1 MKTVFLSITHGFQAR
16 DLLRTDVFRVLR
28 DNGVR
33 VVILTPNHQDDYF
46 VGEFSGAGV
55 VLEPLWLTAG
65 RLENMMAGFRR
76 YVLANYRLNRTIHAL
91 NEKFY
96 RSRRP
101 TYLAIRAL
109 NSVFGRLP
117 AARRAWTALEGRL
130 FPGHQYD
137 DLFRKYTPGLV
148 VTGTP
153 GTIPA
158 DAHLIRAARRFGVA
172 TACVVL
178 SWDNLTSKGH
188 MAARPDELIVWND
201 VMRSEAQDLHDY
213 PADRVH
219 VAGVAHFDVYGRL
232 PPPDRERFMEGLGL
246 DPSRRLITFGTISPW
261 LFPLNGDVA
270 EILAVM
276 LVDRPRFACQ
286 LMIRLHPQVLNAGT
300 PHTENVD
307 RFKAIAAKYPHVHLD
322 LPSVRSHAL
331 MWDVAESDMLHLAQ
345 LLRYSDVSIN
355 AGSTLSIDSA
365 IVDTP
370 IVNIGFDGHHEVP
383 YAESVVRMY
392 DFTHYANL
400 VKTGGVRIA
409 RSAQELAAL
418 IDMYL
423 DHPEADREGRQRLVR
438 DHCFRIDGRS
448 GLRVGRL
455 LMSMLNR
462 RPVQLREA
470 DRDVDAVAL
479 DRTPSS
485 VR

>member
-1 MKTVFLSITHGFQAR
+1 MKTAFLSITHGFQAR

-28 DNGVR
+28 DSGVR
-33 VVILTPNHQDDYF
+33 IVILTPNYQDEYF
-46 VGEFSGAGV
+46 VREFSGPDVA
-55 VLEPLWLTAG
+55 LEPLWLAAG
-65 RLENMMAGFRR
+65 RVENMMAGFRR

-101 TYLAIRAL
+101 TYVAIRAL
-109 NSVFGRLP
+109 NSVFGRIP
-117 AARRAWTALEGRL
+117 AARRIWTALEAWL
-130 FPGHQYD
+130 FPGRQYD
-137 DLFRKYTPGLV
+137 DLFEKYSPALL

-158 DAHLIRAARRFGVA
+158 DAHLIRAARRFGVRS
-172 TACVVL
+172 ACVVL

-201 VMRSEAQDLHDY
+201 IMRREARDLHDY
-213 PADRVH
+213 RPEQVH
-219 VAGVAHFDVYGRL
+219 VAGVAHFDIYGRL
-232 PPPDRERFMEGLGL
+232 PPPDRVRFMQAVGL

-261 LFPLNGDVA
+261 LFPLNGDIA

-276 LVDRPRFACQ
+276 VAERFRVPCQ
-286 LMIRLHPQVLNAGT
+286 LMIRLHPQVMNAGT
-300 PHTENVD
+300 PHTENID
-307 RFKAIAAKYPHVHLD
+307 RFKAIATKYRHVHLD
-322 LPSVRSHAL
+322 LPAVRSHAL

-370 IVNIGFDGHHEVP
+370 IVNVGFDGYREVP

-409 RSAQELAAL
+409 RSADELAAL
-418 IDMYL
+418 IDLYL
-423 DHPEADREGRQRLVR
+423 DRPDTDREGRQCLVR
-438 DHCFRIDGRS
+438 DQCFRIDGRS
-448 GLRVGRL
+448 GQRVGRL
-455 LMSMLNR
+455 LISMLHN
-462 RPVQLREA
+462 RPVHLREA
-470 DRDVDAVAL
+470 DRDAL
-479 DRTPSS
+479 AITEAPAASGAR
-485 VR
+485 